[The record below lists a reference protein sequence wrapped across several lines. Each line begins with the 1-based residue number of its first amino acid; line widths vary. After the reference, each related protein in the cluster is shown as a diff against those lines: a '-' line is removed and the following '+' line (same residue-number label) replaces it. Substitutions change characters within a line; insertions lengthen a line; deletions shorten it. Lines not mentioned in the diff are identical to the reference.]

1 MGGGGGFGR
10 VPVSDPAGAIAVAF
24 AATAGELTAG
34 VTIASAAAVAAVAE
48 AKSGTGTGAATAA
61 TGTVLATAATEDA
74 ETLDTRRPSGGGG
87 FGRDTTSSTRNR
99 DASSMRNRPTLLLLR
114 PSSAPATEADTTGT
128 GATGELPAAE
138 LSAGAGC
145 ASAEEAVV
153 ASSAAA
159 RWEGGR
165 RTGACGR
172 LNVAGNGSD
181 ADPGAVEFALA
192 LVSADNAMA

>member
-34 VTIASAAAVAAVAE
+34 DTIASAAAVAAIAE
-48 AKSGTGTGAATAA
+48 AEAEADTG

-138 LSAGAGC
+138 LSAGTVC
-145 ASAEEAVV
+145 ASAEEDVVVV

-165 RTGACGR
+165 RTGAGGR

-181 ADPGAVEFALA
+181 ADTGAVEFALA